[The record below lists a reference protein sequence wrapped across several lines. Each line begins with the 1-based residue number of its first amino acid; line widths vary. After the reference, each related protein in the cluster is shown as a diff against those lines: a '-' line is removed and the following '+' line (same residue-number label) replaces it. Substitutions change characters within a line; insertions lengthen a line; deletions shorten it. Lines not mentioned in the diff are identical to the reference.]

1 MVKSADRVIQIL
13 ETIGNSGKGCTHKE
27 LSSALNIP
35 KSSLTSLLNTLV
47 NRGYI
52 TSDTEDRR
60 YNLGPQLLV
69 LTGRFLSGLDLVR
82 LGQPILDQIVAEID
96 ESAEIAIRRGQEMLV
111 IASADCTRPIKR
123 VIQIG
128 EHAPLYATAA
138 GKAIMAFLSEEEIQ
152 CYLASS
158 SLQSITPKTITN
170 PNLLSREFEKVKT
183 SGIAYSREELNEGL
197 IAMAAP
203 VFDMYGRI
211 TASVVLPIPAI
222 RFNME
227 KERQVEK
234 VLRNA
239 AARLSYLLGFDAY
252 PAFETET
259 ETETVQGDSEKST
272 LNL

>member
-13 ETIGNSGKGCTHKE
+13 ETIGNSEKGCTHKE

-47 NRGYI
+47 YRGYI

-69 LTGRFLSGLDLVR
+69 LTGRFLAGLDLVR
-82 LGQPILDQIVAEID
+82 MGQPILDQIVAEID
-96 ESAEIAIRRGQEMLV
+96 ESAEIAIRRGQEILV

-128 EHAPLYATAA
+128 ERAPLYATAA
-138 GKAIMAFLSEEEIQ
+138 GKAILAFLSEDELY
-152 CYLASS
+152 CYMNST
-158 SLQSITPKTITN
+158 SLEPLTEKTITD
-170 PNLLSREFEKVKT
+170 PRLLSAELKAIAT
-183 SGIAYSREELNEGL
+183 GGIAYSREELNEGL

-222 RFNME
+222 RFNKE
-227 KERQVEK
+227 KEQQVEK

-252 PAFETET
+252 PAIKTEA
-259 ETETVQGDSEKST
+259 VQGNPVQST